1 LETQPESGRDD
12 EERDASLAGRGGMSA
27 MTGNGMVL
35 VIALLMI
42 VVAVAMTR

>member
-1 LETQPESGRDD
+1 
-12 EERDASLAGRGGMSA
+12 MSA

-42 VVAVAMTR
+42 VVAVAMTLGAMSGHRAR